1 MRAGAEVIYQ
11 ATFAHDGW
19 RGRAD
24 FLIRVDEPSD
34 LGAWSYEVWDTKL
47 ARSAK
52 PAAVLQL
59 ASTRRRSRAIQG
71 RHAGAAARRPRH
83 ERSSRPTGPG
93 DFDAF
98 LRTAQRR
105 LRAHLAAPPDIY
117 PWPCEHCSR
126 CDFIPVC
133 RERWEDGRPP
143 DARRL
148 DPARPVEKLNG
159 VGVETLAGL
168 AESPPTLACAPRR
181 AADARR
187 AARPG
192 RPPAPPPPHRRAHPP
207 PARAGE
213 RARPRPPAAALAR
226 RPLLRHGGRPVLRG
240 RRRARVP
247 VRRAR
252 RASPTAGPTTRAFWA
267 RDRAGERKAF
277 EEFIDLVHA
286 RLAEHPD
293 MHVYH
298 YAAYEPA
305 TLSRLMGAHAT
316 REAEVDDLLRRE
328 ILVDLFRVVRQGL
341 RAGVRSYSLK
351 EIEQFFFT
359 RTADVKSGND
369 AVLELRALP
378 RERRRDA
385 PRRHR
390 GLQRGGLPRDARAAR
405 LAARAAR
412 RGRGRVRGRDPLP
425 ACRPSARGE
434 EGIGRGALGDRPA
447 SGTPCSRRRT
457 AATSAGS
464 RRSSSTTT
472 AARRARA
479 GGGTSA
485 GSR

>member
-1 MRAGAEVIYQ
+1 MIVETYR
-11 ATFAHDGW
+11 
-19 RGRAD
+19 
-24 FLIRVDEPSD
+24 
-34 LGAWSYEVWDTKL
+34 
-47 ARSAK
+47 
-52 PAAVLQL
+52 
-59 ASTRRRSRAIQG
+59 
-71 RHAGAAARRPRH
+71 
-83 ERSSRPTGPG
+83 PG
-93 DFDAF
+93 DFSAF

-133 RERWEDGRPP
+133 RERWEDDDHLTRVASIRRDQIEKLERRRRHDARRPRGVAGRPP
-143 DARRL
+143 R
-148 DPARPVEKLNG
+148 
-159 VGVETLAGL
+159 
-168 AESPPTLACAPRR
+168 APRS
-181 AADARR
+181 RR
-187 AARPG
+187 RCSSALRDQAG
-192 RPPAPPPPHRRAHPP
+192 APAPPPPHRRAHPP

-247 VRRAR
+247 VRRALARAR
-252 RASPTAGPTTRAFWA
+252 RRRSTTRAILGPRPRPA
-267 RDRAGERKAF
+267 SGRRSSSSSTSSTSA
-277 EEFIDLVHA
+277 V
-286 RLAEHPD
+286 AEHPD

-298 YAAYEPA
+298 YAAYEPS
-305 TLSRLMGAHAT
+305 TLARLMGAHAT
-316 REAEVDDLLRRE
+316 REDEVDELLRGEVLVDLLRSSA
-328 ILVDLFRVVRQGL
+328 
-341 RAGVRSYSLK
+341 RACAPASSSYSLK

-359 RTADVKSGND
+359 RKADVSSGND
-369 AVLELRALP
+369 AVLEFERWLDD
-378 RERRRDA
+378 RRRGA

-412 RGRGRVRGRDPLP
+412 PRPRPSSGSRSRSG
-425 ACRPSARGE
+425 CRPSSAR
-434 EGIGRGALGDRPA
+434 RRRSRPRSSRRRPA
-447 SGTPCSRRRT
+447 SATPSST
-457 AATSAGS
+457 AADGRDERWL